1 LRIEQNNDP
10 YWGPNSNNNNS
21 STSSNSTT
29 NPFINQLP
37 WDWHNRNFHN
47 HFTFP
52 TFEDFNRL
60 ISSNTNSTIF
70 GEDDDY
76 RSFIL
81 DEDEDDYISNLYE
94 EEEADDDDDEGDD
107 YALSFERFFAVTRE
121 IVGGQMRRDSS
132 FTMDL

>member
-1 LRIEQNNDP
+1 
-10 YWGPNSNNNNS
+10 
-21 STSSNSTT
+21 
-29 NPFINQLP
+29 
-37 WDWHNRNFHN
+37 
-47 HFTFP
+47 
-52 TFEDFNRL
+52 FNRL

-132 FTMDL
+132 FTMD